1 MTSSTEVL
9 THYLREHLR
18 GEKFRTVM
26 EMRYFVAG
34 LLDDFE
40 RSSNS
45 IVKSAKDKPEQ
56 FAREYGV
63 TVESF
68 RE

>member
-9 THYLREHLR
+9 THYLREHLQ
-18 GEKFRTVM
+18 GGKFRTAM
-26 EMRYFVAG
+26 EMRYFLAG

-45 IVKSAKDKPEQ
+45 IAKAAKGNPEK

-63 TVESF
+63 IVESF